1 VASNRWTVKDR
12 YGGRTSLGEDGLI
25 YWRFSNP
32 EVRSAGA
39 LPPVPLDL
47 PYGRR
52 SGSEKPRRGIDLQR
66 GFVAGRPVIPSDCPP
81 IRVISSYGFAV
92 RTPGLVRVER
102 NPTLLRWREYDDDSS
117 GYGWCRVSGDRWPE
131 GDSGYVASWISGS
144 EFVKIQVGITV
155 LYPTRFLLYQGPLPN
170 LPLIDAPE
178 PLSSIM
184 AGLDYPR
191 TDASELIGE
200 QPHSRAVLNV
210 IMRIPRQPDR
220 PVEISAGQPLA
231 WFMLVPKKQRMLAL

>member
-1 VASNRWTVKDR
+1 MPALLPPPRARLHQPHQPGHFTD
-12 YGGRTSLGEDGLI
+12 
-25 YWRFSNP
+25 F
-32 EVRSAGA
+32 AGA
-39 LPPVPLDL
+39 L
-47 PYGRR
+47 
-52 SGSEKPRRGIDLQR
+52 
-66 GFVAGRPVIPSDCPP
+66 
-81 IRVISSYGFAV
+81 
-92 RTPGLVRVER
+92 
-102 NPTLLRWREYDDDSS
+102 
-117 GYGWCRVSGDRWPE
+117 
-131 GDSGYVASWISGS
+131 
-144 EFVKIQVGITV
+144 GITV